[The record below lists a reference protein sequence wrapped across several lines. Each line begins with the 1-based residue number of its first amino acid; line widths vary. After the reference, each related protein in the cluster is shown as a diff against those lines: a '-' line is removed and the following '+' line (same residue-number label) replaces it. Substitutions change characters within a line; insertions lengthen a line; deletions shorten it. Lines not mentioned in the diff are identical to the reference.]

1 MGYIAK
7 EVARSNDATIFPRR
21 QFSRTAQGL
30 TEENT
35 RLANQPWISRS
46 FARYSNII
54 RVIDEFARNTRT
66 TNGCAIPSSFSISY
80 RNAKRFVTELRVY
93 KGEVDEPREKLERWN
108 GRREGGK
115 FFPSRWKTGGLEESG
130 HGIKLSDRICVSSWR
145 DGRVSKDGS
154 GDPDVVGL

>member
-7 EVARSNDATIFPRR
+7 EVAATSNDATIFPRR

-35 RLANQPWISRS
+35 RLANQPWVSRS
-46 FARYSNII
+46 FVRYSNII
-54 RVIDEFARNTRT
+54 RVIDEFARNART

-80 RNAKRFVTELRVY
+80 RNAKRFVTELGVY

-108 GRREGGK
+108 GAREGGR
-115 FFPSRWKTGGLEESG
+115 FFPSR
-130 HGIKLSDRICVSSWR
+130 
-145 DGRVSKDGS
+145 
-154 GDPDVVGL
+154 